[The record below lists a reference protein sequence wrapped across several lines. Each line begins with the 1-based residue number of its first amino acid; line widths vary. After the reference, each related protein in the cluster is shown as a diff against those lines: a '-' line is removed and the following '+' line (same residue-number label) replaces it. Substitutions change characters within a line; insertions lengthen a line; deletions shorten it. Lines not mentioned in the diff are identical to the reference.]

1 MGSNER
7 KSKSES
13 HNVPWPCPSFLSLC
27 LALFLAQVPFCLH
40 RTSHCDTILLK
51 KTQFICSVISH
62 GSGANLRENPLVCL
76 VKENNRHTFTQAMN
90 AMLEMVRVPQMDVRA
105 SAESQ
110 FLVKDK
116 ESMTTKRVSPM
127 LPHSSGKVEE
137 HGTHDVEI
145 FEDRDFFGL

>member
-13 HNVPWPCPSFLSLC
+13 HNVPWLCPSFLSLC
-27 LALFLAQVPFCLH
+27 LALFLAQFPFCLH

-62 GSGANLRENPLVCL
+62 GSGADLKESPLVCL

-105 SAESQ
+105 SAESK

-116 ESMTTKRVSPM
+116 ESMTTKRVSRCCRTLREKLRNTGLM
-127 LPHSSGKVEE
+127 TWRFLRI
-137 HGTHDVEI
+137 EI
-145 FEDRDFFGL
+145 FFGL